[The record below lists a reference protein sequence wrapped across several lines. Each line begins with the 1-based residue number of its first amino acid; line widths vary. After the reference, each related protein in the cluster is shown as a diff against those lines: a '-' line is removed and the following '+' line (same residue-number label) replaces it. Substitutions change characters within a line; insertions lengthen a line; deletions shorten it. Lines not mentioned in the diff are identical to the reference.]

1 MLAQFT
7 ATQQDT
13 IERGESRYAELGVG
27 DLVIA
32 TIDGGSQLVT
42 CRIYAIENTCVK
54 FLWNAVVF
62 SVEIELAAMTTI
74 LIEKFNR
81 QQLIAEIMAMVA

>member
-1 MLAQFT
+1 MTIQAIKALENAQ
-7 ATQQDT
+7 
-13 IERGESRYAELGVG
+13 SRYSEISVG

-32 TIDGGSQLVT
+32 TIDNGSAFVA
-42 CRIYAIENTCVK
+42 CRVYAIEEKVVK

-62 SVEIELAAMTTI
+62 SVEIELAAMSTV

-81 QQLIAEIMAMVA
+81 QQVIAEIKALVA

>member
-1 MLAQFT
+1 MTSKAMQALENAQ
-7 ATQQDT
+7 
-13 IERGESRYAELGVG
+13 SRYSEISVG

-32 TIDGGSQLVT
+32 TIDNGSTFVN
-42 CRIYAIENTCVK
+42 CRVYAIEETVVK

-62 SVEIELAAMTTI
+62 SVEIELAAMSTV

-81 QQLIAEIMAMVA
+81 QAVIAEILSMVA

>member
-1 MLAQFT
+1 MTSKAQQ
-7 ATQQDT
+7 ALENAQ
-13 IERGESRYAELGVG
+13 SRYSEISVG

-32 TIDGGSQLVT
+32 SYDNGSTFVS
-42 CRIYAIENTCVK
+42 CRVYAIEENVVK

-62 SVEIELAAMTTI
+62 SVEIELAAMSTV

-81 QQLIAEIMAMVA
+81 QAVIAEILAMVA